1 MIILKD
7 FTGKISVL
15 FFTATDMFDI
25 FHYSFMVRAFIA
37 GVAIAVTA
45 PMIGT
50 FLVMRRFSLFAD
62 SLSHVALA
70 GVAIGIICGWYPV
83 ATAVVA
89 CVVAAIFIEKLR
101 SEQKIYGD
109 AALSLFLSGSLAI
122 ALVLISL
129 AHGFNVNLFS
139 YLFGSVAAVE
149 QTDVYIIL
157 GLTVVVLITL
167 LGYYRQLFYI
177 SFDEEAAKVS
187 GVHVKT
193 MNLILMTLA
202 AVTVALSMR
211 IVGIL
216 MVGALMVIPVLAAL
230 QISKSFLRTL
240 FYSVIFSV
248 TAVVVGLV
256 LSYQYDIIAGGAIV
270 LLALMIFIL
279 MLFVGKLR
287 KTS

>member
-1 MIILKD
+1 
-7 FTGKISVL
+7 
-15 FFTATDMFDI
+15 MFDI
-25 FHYSFMVRAFIA
+25 FNYGFMVRAFIA
-37 GVAIAVTA
+37 GGAIAVIA

-70 GVAIGIICGWYPV
+70 GVAIGIITGIYPV
-83 ATAVVA
+83 ATAVIA
-89 CVVAAIFIEKLR
+89 CVIAAIFIERLR
-101 SEQKIYGD
+101 SERKIYGD

-149 QTDVYIIL
+149 EIDVYIIL
-157 GLTVVVLITL
+157 GLTVVVLLAL
-167 LGYYRQLFYI
+167 LGFYKQLFYI
-177 SFDEEAAKVS
+177 GFDEEAAMVS
-187 GVHVKT
+187 GLKVKT
-193 MNLILMTLA
+193 MNLLLMTLA

-230 QISKSFLRTL
+230 QIAKSFRQTL
-240 FYSVIFSV
+240 VYSVVFSV
-248 TAVVVGLV
+248 VSVFVGLFF
-256 LSYQYDIIAGGAIV
+256 SYQFDIIAGGAIV
-270 LLALMIFIL
+270 LLALLIFIA
-279 MLFVGKLR
+279 MLFIGNLK
-287 KTS
+287 KAS

>member
-1 MIILKD
+1 
-7 FTGKISVL
+7 
-15 FFTATDMFDI
+15 MFEI
-25 FHYSFMVRAFIA
+25 FNYSFMVRAFIA
-37 GVAIAVTA
+37 GGAIAIIA

-70 GVAIGIICGWYPV
+70 GVAIGIISGVYPV

-89 CVVAAIFIEKLR
+89 CIIAAILIEKLR
-101 SEQKIYGD
+101 SGNKIYGD
-109 AALSLFLSGSLAI
+109 AALSLFLSGSLAV

-149 QTDVYIIL
+149 QVDVYIIL
-157 GLTVVVLITL
+157 GLTVVVLLTL
-167 LGYYRQLFYI
+167 IGFYRQLFFI
-177 SFDEEAAKVS
+177 GFDEEAAMVS
-187 GVHVKT
+187 GIKVKS
-193 MNLILMTLA
+193 MNLLLMTLA

-230 QISKSFLRTL
+230 QIAKSFQRTMV
-240 FYSVIFSV
+240 YSVIFSV
-248 TAVVVGLV
+248 LAVFAGLF
-256 LSYQYDIIAGGAIV
+256 LSYEFDIIAGGAIV
-270 LLALMIFIL
+270 LLALVIFVV
-279 MLFVGKLR
+279 MLVVGNFKKVR
-287 KTS
+287 

>member
-1 MIILKD
+1 
-7 FTGKISVL
+7 
-15 FFTATDMFDI
+15 MFEI
-25 FHYSFMVRAFIA
+25 FNYSFMVRAFIA
-37 GVAIAVTA
+37 GGAIAIIA

-70 GVAIGIICGWYPV
+70 GVAIGIISGVYPV

-89 CVVAAIFIEKLR
+89 CIIAAILIEKLR
-101 SEQKIYGD
+101 SGNKIYGD
-109 AALSLFLSGSLAI
+109 AALSLFLSGSLAV

-149 QTDVYIIL
+149 QVDVYIIL
-157 GLTVVVLITL
+157 GLTVVVLLTL
-167 LGYYRQLFYI
+167 IGFYRQLFFI
-177 SFDEEAAKVS
+177 GFDEEAAMVS
-187 GVHVKT
+187 GIKVKS
-193 MNLILMTLA
+193 MNLLLMTLA

-230 QISKSFLRTL
+230 QIAISFQRTMV
-240 FYSVIFSV
+240 YSVIFSV
-248 TAVVVGLV
+248 LAVFAGLF
-256 LSYQYDIIAGGAIV
+256 LSYEFDIIAGGAIV
-270 LLALMIFIL
+270 LLALVIFVV
-279 MLFVGKLR
+279 MLVVGNFKKVR
-287 KTS
+287 

>member
-1 MIILKD
+1 MLE
-7 FTGKISVL
+7 
-15 FFTATDMFDI
+15 I
-25 FHYSFMVRAFIA
+25 FNYSFMVRAFIA
-37 GVAIAVTA
+37 GGAIAVIA
-45 PMIGT
+45 PLIGT

-70 GVAIGIICGWYPV
+70 GVAVGIISGLHPV
-83 ATAVVA
+83 ATAVIA
-89 CVVAAIFIEKLR
+89 CIIAAFFIEKLR

-109 AALSLFLSGSLAI
+109 AALSLFLSGSLAV

-149 QTDVYIIL
+149 EMDVYIIL
-157 GLTVVVLITL
+157 GLTIVVLVVL

-187 GVHVKT
+187 GIRVKV
-193 MNLILMTLA
+193 MNLLLMTLA

-230 QISKSFLRTL
+230 QIAKSFRQTL
-240 FYSVIFSV
+240 WYSVLFSV
-248 TAVVVGLV
+248 LSVFAGLV
-256 LSYQYDIIAGGAIV
+256 LSYQFDIIAGGAIV
-270 LLALMIFIL
+270 LLALLLFVF
-279 MLFVGKLR
+279 MLFLGNIR
-287 KTS
+287 KSV

>member
-1 MIILKD
+1 
-7 FTGKISVL
+7 
-15 FFTATDMFDI
+15 MFDI

-37 GVAIAVTA
+37 GGAIAVIA

-70 GVAIGIICGWYPV
+70 GVAIGIISGWYPV
-83 ATAVVA
+83 ATAVAA
-89 CVVAAIFIEKLR
+89 CVIAAFFIEKLR
-101 SEQKIYGD
+101 SENKIYGD
-109 AALSLFLSGSLAI
+109 AALSLFLSGSLAV

-149 QTDVYIIL
+149 QIDVYIIL
-157 GLTVVVLITL
+157 GLAVVVMIVL
-167 LGYYRQLFYI
+167 LGFYKQMFFI
-177 SFDEEAAKVS
+177 GFDEEAAIVS
-187 GVHVKT
+187 GVPVKT
-193 MNLILMTLA
+193 MNFLLMTLA

-230 QISKSFLRTL
+230 QISRSFHRTL
-240 FYSVIFSV
+240 IFSVIFSV
-248 TAVVVGLV
+248 LAVFAGLF
-256 LSYQYDIIAGGAIV
+256 LSYEFDIIAGGAIV
-270 LLALMIFIL
+270 LLALLIFIA
-279 MLFVGKLR
+279 MLFVGSFK
-287 KTS
+287 KPA

>member
-1 MIILKD
+1 
-7 FTGKISVL
+7 
-15 FFTATDMFDI
+15 MFEI
-25 FHYSFMVRAFIA
+25 FNYSFMVRAFIA
-37 GVAIAVTA
+37 GGAIAIIA
-45 PMIGT
+45 PLIGT

-70 GVAIGIICGWYPV
+70 GVAVGIISGWHPV
-83 ATAVVA
+83 ATAVIA
-89 CVVAAIFIEKLR
+89 CIIAAVFIEKLR

-109 AALSLFLSGSLAI
+109 AALSLFLSGSLAV

-149 QTDVYIIL
+149 EMDVYIIL
-157 GLTVVVLITL
+157 GLTVVVLVVL

-187 GVHVKT
+187 GVRVKV
-193 MNLILMTLA
+193 MNLLLMTLA

-230 QISKSFLRTL
+230 QIAKSFRQTL
-240 FYSVIFSV
+240 LYSVLFSV
-248 TAVVVGLV
+248 LSVFAGLV
-256 LSYQYDIIAGGAIV
+256 LSYQFDIIAGGAIV
-270 LLALMIFIL
+270 LLALLVFVF
-279 MLFVGKLR
+279 MLFLGNIR
-287 KTS
+287 KSA